1 MWSFRTPA
9 CLMCRRLCP
18 HHQQHTNTELVTEPQ
33 SQERLLSTAGCRLRF
48 KNTQKVA
55 CNKQQNV
62 RQATVSTPTRD
73 QKPCFKREEITL
85 SRELLF
91 SGFLSGRLFP
101 ESVLM
106 REPLESAFL
115 TLLMLGV
122 EAVYGEAKRKVKQD
136 QVLVR
141 QHEMKINTKF

>member
-1 MWSFRTPA
+1 M
-9 CLMCRRLCP
+9 
-18 HHQQHTNTELVTEPQ
+18 
-33 SQERLLSTAGCRLRF
+33 
-48 KNTQKVA
+48 
-55 CNKQQNV
+55 
-62 RQATVSTPTRD
+62 STPTRD

>member
-1 MWSFRTPA
+1 MLAT
-9 CLMCRRLCP
+9 
-18 HHQQHTNTELVTEPQ
+18 V
-33 SQERLLSTAGCRLRF
+33 F
-48 KNTQKVA
+48 KNTQKVT

-62 RQATVSTPTRD
+62 KRVTLATPIRD
-73 QKPCFKREEITL
+73 QKPCFKRKEITL

-122 EAVYGEAKRKVKQD
+122 EAVYGEAKRKLKQD
-136 QVLVR
+136 QVFVR
-141 QHEMKINTKF
+141 EHKIKINTKF

>member
-1 MWSFRTPA
+1 MSGR
-9 CLMCRRLCP
+9 
-18 HHQQHTNTELVTEPQ
+18 
-33 SQERLLSTAGCRLRF
+33 
-48 KNTQKVA
+48 
-55 CNKQQNV
+55 
-62 RQATVSTPTRD
+62 
-73 QKPCFKREEITL
+73 EITL

-122 EAVYGEAKRKVKQD
+122 EAVYGDAEWTRKRD
-136 QVLVR
+136 PALVR
-141 QHEMKINTKF
+141 WHKIKRSTRFQEELFSWLVFFYKGMT